1 MKHLLDRNDFLTQ
14 SRMNE
19 GIIGDTFRKGVKKL
33 KDMFSLLYKKVKNFI
48 AIFDSKGNVLPV
60 VSLQACVDHFAG
72 VKGVE
77 VVTSKEINDSI
88 KKVGGQTGGTTIS
101 LSNDNESY
109 EDVDKDSVEYKNLMS
124 IPKILKESFG
134 GEQLDERISY
144 SEAGEGLNIPT
155 IDIEEFKE
163 KILGR
168 IVDRQKKKRKG
179 NMLIFGAPGI
189 GKSSIAN
196 SVKEAYN
203 RSKSNEQ
210 GISIITINCADLAPG
225 DFLMPTMAEMK
236 DIKGDIEA
244 RKEAPEFASIDGWS
258 EEQKN
263 QLETV
268 LSRQKV
274 SNSAPKNWFPC
285 YLPSGNAEID
295 VLLDAAAN
303 GCVNID
309 TNHPEN
315 NKRTGSGGI
324 LLLDEYFRANPMIFS
339 QLMTLLLERK
349 MGDWVLGSKWAIIA
363 CSNRPADSK
372 TVTEVFE
379 SRIEGAD
386 LDRYADIAL
395 LSPDVNS
402 WKDYMR
408 SKGLT
413 GENEIIFKFI
423 FDPDSMEGDEYP
435 RWHSVDNKDDAYGDD
450 EKNTLPVTPR
460 RCEKVWGEIE
470 DYLDAHDL
478 DSVIQIPLKKL
489 SSLLKTMFTPD
500 FLHEFIDWIEQHTGN
515 VNLDDIVKDPTNVFP
530 RKDVKTDDVII
541 VRDLG
546 EQFEK
551 KYGKDKDCPDEE
563 LANLMTWFGLHMKDN
578 PNVIMSDF
586 MEWIDKV
593 LPNASDNALHT
604 KEKTVNVML
613 AAWPDSDDFEGVDES
628 RVNDIKELMKEYF
641 PWRLDGDKIKFI
653 NDYA

>member
-210 GISIITINCADLAPG
+210 GISIITINCAD
-225 DFLMPTMAEMK
+225 
-236 DIKGDIEA
+236 
-244 RKEAPEFASIDGWS
+244 S
-258 EEQKN
+258 
-263 QLETV
+263 
-268 LSRQKV
+268 SR
-274 SNSAPKNWFPC
+274 
-285 YLPSGNAEID
+285 
-295 VLLDAAAN
+295 
-303 GCVNID
+303 
-309 TNHPEN
+309 
-315 NKRTGSGGI
+315 
-324 LLLDEYFRANPMIFS
+324 
-339 QLMTLLLERK
+339 
-349 MGDWVLGSKWAIIA
+349 
-363 CSNRPADSK
+363 
-372 TVTEVFE
+372 
-379 SRIEGAD
+379 
-386 LDRYADIAL
+386 
-395 LSPDVNS
+395 
-402 WKDYMR
+402 
-408 SKGLT
+408 
-413 GENEIIFKFI
+413 
-423 FDPDSMEGDEYP
+423 
-435 RWHSVDNKDDAYGDD
+435 
-450 EKNTLPVTPR
+450 
-460 RCEKVWGEIE
+460 
-470 DYLDAHDL
+470 
-478 DSVIQIPLKKL
+478 
-489 SSLLKTMFTPD
+489 
-500 FLHEFIDWIEQHTGN
+500 
-515 VNLDDIVKDPTNVFP
+515 
-530 RKDVKTDDVII
+530 
-541 VRDLG
+541 
-546 EQFEK
+546 
-551 KYGKDKDCPDEE
+551 
-563 LANLMTWFGLHMKDN
+563 
-578 PNVIMSDF
+578 
-586 MEWIDKV
+586 
-593 LPNASDNALHT
+593 
-604 KEKTVNVML
+604 
-613 AAWPDSDDFEGVDES
+613 
-628 RVNDIKELMKEYF
+628 
-641 PWRLDGDKIKFI
+641 
-653 NDYA
+653 